1 MSEMPGEGDR
11 EIYGEQSVDD
21 EDQLQSE
28 DTLDDRGLD
37 DVLDEGYSPPD
48 HEPAHLRHGMT
59 REEQREGETLDQR
72 LAEEEPD
79 VDPYADDND
88 YGEADPRAGRLVAPD
103 EGRGEDVEEDE
114 VADDV
119 GIDGA
124 GASAEEAAVHVI
136 TSEDGPLTEPEY
148 DVLELDEDLDA
159 DRDAES
165 RPW

>member
-21 EDQLQSE
+21 ETQLQPE
-28 DTLDDRGLD
+28 DTLDDRGLE
-37 DVLDEGYSPPD
+37 DVLDEGYSPPE

-59 REEQREGETLDQR
+59 REEQREGETLDER
-72 LAEEEPD
+72 LAEEEPE
-79 VDPYADDND
+79 VDPYADVND
-88 YGEADPRAGRLVAPD
+88 YGEADPRAGRLIAPD
-103 EGRGEDVEEDE
+103 EGLGEDAEKDE
-114 VADDV
+114 VAEDV

-136 TSEDGPLTEPEY
+136 ESEDGPLTEPEY
-148 DVLELDEDLDA
+148 DVLDQDEDPDPV
-159 DRDAES
+159 S

>member
-21 EDQLQSE
+21 EDQLQPE
-28 DTLDDRGLD
+28 DTLDDRGLE

-59 REEQREGETLDQR
+59 REEQREGETLDER

-79 VDPYADDND
+79 IDPYADDTD
-88 YGEADPRAGRLVAPD
+88 YGEPDPRAGRLVAPD
-103 EGRGEDVEEDE
+103 EGRGEDMESDE
-114 VADDV
+114 VAEDV

-136 TSEDGPLTEPEY
+136 ESEDGPLTEPEY
-148 DVLELDEDLDA
+148 DVLEQDEGA
-159 DRDAES
+159 DPES

>member
-11 EIYGEQSVDD
+11 ETYGEQSVDD
-21 EDQLQSE
+21 ETQLQPE
-28 DTLDDRGLD
+28 DTLDDRGVE

-48 HEPAHLRHGMT
+48 REPAHLRHGMT
-59 REEQREGETLDQR
+59 REEQRDGESLADR

-103 EGRGEDVEEDE
+103 EGQGEDAEKDE
-114 VADDV
+114 VAEDI

-124 GASAEEAAVHVI
+124 GASAEEAAVHVVE
-136 TSEDGPLTEPEY
+136 SEDGPLTEPEY
-148 DVLELDEDLDA
+148 ALDQDVDPDP
-159 DRDAES
+159 ES